1 MFITF
6 FIISRI
12 LLIACFVLVIG
23 YVFGSF
29 SGNKTLTLL
38 TRISA
43 ILLLVGFIAVNIV
56 AFRFRAGGSR
66 FHNGF
71 CKDPHPVD
79 SGYYYR
85 GNRMP

>member
-38 TRISA
+38 TRIST
-43 ILLLVGFIAVNIV
+43 ILLLTGFIAVNII
-56 AFRFRAGGSR
+56 AFRFRAGGPGFR
-66 FHNGF
+66 NGF
-71 CKDPHPVD
+71 CKDRNPVD

-85 GNRMP
+85 GNRLP